1 MSLSPEPMSAPAG
14 AANAV
19 DEDALYRRVTWRFVP
34 FLFVCYVAAY
44 LDRVN
49 VGFAKLTMAVDLQ
62 FSDTVYG
69 LGAGIFFIGYFLF
82 EVPSNLLLHRIGARR
97 TLARIMIGW
106 GLVSAAMMFVQ
117 SPTSFYL
124 LRFLLGVA
132 EAGFFPGVVLYLTW
146 WYPAARRG
154 RVTALFVTAVAVS
167 GVIGNPVSGYIMH
180 ALDGHHGWHG
190 WQWLFLLEGLPAV
203 GLGVAALYWLDDRIA
218 DARWL
223 SSEEKQL
230 LAANIAADN
239 AHKTHTTALTGLRD
253 ARVWLLAA
261 VYFCLVSGLY
271 GINFWLPT
279 IVKGLGIDDVTTIGL
294 VSAVPWAAAALT
306 MTAVGHSA
314 DRRRERRLH
323 VAIPALLGAL
333 GLAASVPLAGHPVA
347 AVLALSLGT
356 CGLLSAIP
364 LTWSLATAFL
374 GGAAAASGIALINS
388 FGNLSGFAMPY
399 LIGAIREVTG
409 STDLGVYT
417 LALFLMLGAVLV
429 LTKVPA
435 AIARG

>member
-1 MSLSPEPMSAPAG
+1 MSSAPAT
-14 AANAV
+14 API
-19 DEDALYRRVTWRFVP
+19 DEDALYARVTWRFVP

-49 VGFAKLTMAVDLQ
+49 VGFAKLTMAADLQ

-69 LGAGIFFIGYFLF
+69 LGAGIFFLGYFLF

-97 TLARIMIGW
+97 ALARIMITW
-106 GLVSAAMMFVQ
+106 GLLSSAMMLVD
-117 SPTSFYL
+117 SPTSFYV

-167 GVIGNPVSGYIMH
+167 GVIGNPLSGWIMQTF
-180 ALDGHHGWHG
+180 DGAQGWRG

-203 GLGVAALYWLDDRIA
+203 ALGFATLYWLDDRIT

-223 SSEEKQL
+223 GDDEKRL
-230 LAANIAADN
+230 LARNIEADN
-239 AHKTHTTALTGLRD
+239 AHKTQTSALGGLRD
-253 ARVWLLAA
+253 LRVWLLAA
-261 VYFCLVSGLY
+261 IYFCLVSGLY

-279 IVKGLGIDDVTTIGL
+279 IVKGLGIDDVMTIGF
-294 VSAVPWAAAALT
+294 VSAVPWAAAALC

-323 VAIPALLGAL
+323 IAVPALLGAI

-374 GGAAAASGIALINS
+374 TGAAAASGIALVNS

-399 LIGAIREVTG
+399 LIGYIRDATG

-417 LALFLMLGAVLV
+417 LALFLTMGALLV
-429 LTKVPA
+429 LLKVPA

>member
-1 MSLSPEPMSAPAG
+1 MSIPVSEHAAPA
-14 AANAV
+14 API
-19 DEDALYRRVTWRFVP
+19 DEDALYARVTRRFVP

-49 VGFAKLTMAVDLQ
+49 VGFAKLTMAVDLH

-69 LGAGIFFIGYFLF
+69 LGAGIFFLGYFLF

-97 TLARIMIGW
+97 ALARIMISW
-106 GLVSAAMMFVQ
+106 GLLSSAMMFVS
-117 SPTSFYL
+117 SPTSFYV

-167 GVIGNPVSGYIMH
+167 GVIGNPLSGWIMQTF
-180 ALDGHHGWHG
+180 DGRQGWHG

-203 GLGVAALYWLDDRIA
+203 ALGFATLWWLDDRSE

-223 SSEEKQL
+223 SAEEKRV
-230 LAANIAADN
+230 LAANLAADD
-239 AHKTHTTALTGLRD
+239 AHKTELTALAGLRD
-253 ARVWLLAA
+253 RRVWLLAA
-261 VYFCLVSGLY
+261 IYFCLVSGLY
-271 GINFWLPT
+271 GVNFWLPT
-279 IVKGLGIDDVTTIGL
+279 IVKGLGIDDVVTIGF
-294 VSAVPWAAAALT
+294 VSALPWAAAALT

-314 DRRRERRLH
+314 DRRRERRYH
-323 VAIPALLGAL
+323 VALPALLGAV
-333 GLAASVPLAGHPVA
+333 GLAASVPLAGHPAA
-347 AVLALSLGT
+347 AVFALSLGT

-399 LIGAIREVTG
+399 LIGYLRDTTG
-409 STDLGVYT
+409 STDLGLYT
-417 LALFLMLGAVLV
+417 LAGFLTLGAWLV

-435 AIARG
+435 ALTGR

>member
-1 MSLSPEPMSAPAG
+1 MAPI
-14 AANAV
+14 
-19 DEDALYRRVTWRFVP
+19 DEDALYARVTWRFVP

-69 LGAGIFFIGYFLF
+69 LGAGIFFLGYFLF

-97 TLARIMIGW
+97 ALARIMISW
-106 GLVSAAMMFVQ
+106 GLLSSAMMFVD
-117 SPTSFYL
+117 SPTSFYV

-167 GVIGNPVSGYIMH
+167 GVIGNPLSGWIMQ
-180 ALDGHHGWHG
+180 AFDGQNGWQG

-203 GLGVAALYWLDDRIA
+203 GLGFATLWWLDDRIA

-223 SSEEKQL
+223 NDEEKRV

-239 AHKTHTTALTGLRD
+239 LHKTELSALAGLRD
-253 ARVWLLAA
+253 RRVWLLAA

-271 GINFWLPT
+271 GVNFWLPT
-279 IVKGLGIDDVTTIGL
+279 IVKGLGIDDVMTIGL
-294 VSAVPWAAAALT
+294 VSALPWAAAALT

-314 DRRRERRLH
+314 DRRRERRYH
-323 VAIPALLGAL
+323 VAVPALVGAC
-333 GLAASVPLAGHPVA
+333 GLAASVPLAGHPAA

-399 LIGAIREVTG
+399 LIGYLRDTTG
-409 STDLGVYT
+409 STDHGLYV
-417 LALFLMLGAVLV
+417 LAGFLSLGAWLV
-429 LTKVPA
+429 LSKVPA
-435 AIARG
+435 DIARR

>member
-1 MSLSPEPMSAPAG
+1 MSLPVSEHATPVAPI
-14 AANAV
+14 
-19 DEDALYRRVTWRFVP
+19 DEDALYARVTRRFVP

-49 VGFAKLTMAVDLQ
+49 VGFAKLTMAVDLR

-97 TLARIMIGW
+97 ALARIMISW
-106 GLVSAAMMFVQ
+106 GLLSSAMMFVS
-117 SPTSFYL
+117 SPTSFYV

-167 GVIGNPVSGYIMH
+167 GVIGNPLSGWIMQS
-180 ALDGHHGWHG
+180 LDGRQGWHG

-203 GLGVAALYWLDDRIA
+203 ALGFATLWWLDDRSA

-223 SSEEKQL
+223 SVEEKRV
-230 LAANIAADN
+230 LAANLAADD
-239 AHKTHTTALTGLRD
+239 AHKTELTALAGLRD
-253 ARVWLLAA
+253 RRVWLLAA
-261 VYFCLVSGLY
+261 IYFCLVSGLY
-271 GINFWLPT
+271 GVNFWLPT
-279 IVKGLGIDDVTTIGL
+279 IVKGLGIDDVVTIGF
-294 VSAVPWAAAALT
+294 VSALPWAAAALT

-314 DRRRERRLH
+314 DRRRERRYH
-323 VAIPALLGAL
+323 IAVPALLGAI

-347 AVLALSLGT
+347 AVCALSLGT

-374 GGAAAASGIALINS
+374 GGAAAASGIALLNS

-399 LIGAIREVTG
+399 LIGYLRDTTG
-409 STDLGVYT
+409 STDPGLYV
-417 LALFLMLGAVLV
+417 LAVFLTFGAWLV

-435 AIARG
+435 ALTRR